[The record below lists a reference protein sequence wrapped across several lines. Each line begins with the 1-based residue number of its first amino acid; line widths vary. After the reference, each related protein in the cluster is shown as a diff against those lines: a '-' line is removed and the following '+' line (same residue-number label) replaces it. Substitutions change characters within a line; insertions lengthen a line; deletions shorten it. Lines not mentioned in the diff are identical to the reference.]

1 MTYHNQLHARLYML
15 ITDMTT
21 MQRNHDEFDYS
32 IVIDQLTDAL
42 ITMEDLKAF
51 DINDLLAAQEEMRK
65 DEEHLDRARG
75 IE

>member
-1 MTYHNQLHARLYML
+1 ML
-15 ITDMTT
+15 ITDMNS

-32 IVIDQLTDAL
+32 IVIDQLTYAL

-65 DEEHLDRARG
+65 DEEHLDKARG
-75 IE
+75 ME